1 MPLCPA
7 FARIWKARHQLE
19 GRNVGREATP
29 FILAHFD
36 YVDEQ
41 DFQQGKIQLEKH
53 V

>member
-1 MPLCPA
+1 MLLCPT
-7 FARIWKARHQLE
+7 FTRIWKAHHQLE
-19 GRNVGREATP
+19 GRNVGIEAKP

-41 DFQQGKIQLEKH
+41 DFQQRKIQLEEH